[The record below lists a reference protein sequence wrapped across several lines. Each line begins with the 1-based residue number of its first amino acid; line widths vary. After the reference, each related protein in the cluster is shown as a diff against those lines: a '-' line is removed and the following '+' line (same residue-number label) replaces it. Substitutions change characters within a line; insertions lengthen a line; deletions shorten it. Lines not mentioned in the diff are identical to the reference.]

1 MSLTKVSYS
10 MIDGAPFNV
19 RDFGAVGDGVADDTT
34 AIESAIAAAAT
45 AVGGQQGA
53 VVYFPTGTYLISNKI
68 DLPNRVGLQGANG
81 RGTVIKPHSTFADSY
96 MFHAANGTSSMFGS
110 WIKDM
115 YIDARG
121 KNMTAVVWSQAW
133 QETCGMDRV
142 VIQFDGTTPT
152 GFLYTDGF
160 GGAAYLPLRDIE
172 IFADSTAAAVRG
184 IWVQE
189 ISLVGGFVLSVD
201 GATIAGTSAN
211 PVDVGISVV
220 NDSLFAKGFHAE
232 YCDIMCAMEGAG
244 SLSADTWT
252 GSSVPVLDMVAIG
265 SGFTGKVNLR
275 TMIPNGATGR
285 VFENNISGRHINA
298 SEGMLAEYTYQPSSF
313 LATVGTQIDDVTG
326 NGTEYTVVFNTEVD
340 DYLGEYNN
348 TTGVFTAQRTGKY
361 LFSACISLNVPFGS
375 TTALVKLVTSNREY
389 ELYRGSF
396 ADQRDTGSNVTI
408 NGAVVADIDASDTA
422 RINVTVA
429 GLAGDTVDVRTP
441 SKFSGQWLAR

>member
-1 MSLTKVSYS
+1 
-10 MIDGAPFNV
+10 MIDGARFNV
-19 RDFGAVGDGVADDTT
+19 RDFGAVGDGVANDTT
-34 AIESAIAAAAT
+34 AIEAAIAAAAT

-81 RGTVIKPHSTFADSY
+81 RGVVIKPHSTFADSY
-96 MFHAANGTSSMFGS
+96 MFHSSNGTFSMFGS

-133 QETCGMDRV
+133 QETCGMERV

-152 GFLYTDGF
+152 GFLYTDGY
-160 GGAAYLPLRDIE
+160 GGAAYLPLVDIE
-172 IFADSTAAAVRG
+172 IFADSTAASVRG

-201 GATIAGTSAN
+201 GATIAGTLAN
-211 PVDVGISVV
+211 PVDAGIQMT
-220 NDSLFAKGFHAE
+220 NDTLFAKGFHAE
-232 YCDIMCAMEGAG
+232 YCEIMCSMEGAG

-252 GSSVPVLDMVAIG
+252 GSSVPVVDMVAIG

-275 TMIPNGATGR
+275 NMIPNGATGR
-285 VFENNISGRHINA
+285 IFEDNITGRHINA
-298 SEGMLAEYTYQPSSF
+298 SEGMLAEYVYQPSAF
-313 LATVGTQIDDVTG
+313 LTEVGAQIDDVTG
-326 NGTEYTVVFNTEVD
+326 DGTEYIVVFDTEVY
-340 DYLGEYNN
+340 DYLSEYDN
-348 TTGVFTAQRTGKY
+348 TTGTFTAKRTGKY
-361 LFSACISLNVPFGS
+361 MFSVCLSLNVPVSS
-375 TTALVKLVTSNREY
+375 TTGLIKLVTSNREY

-396 ADQRDTGSNVTI
+396 ANQRDSGNNVTF
-408 NGAVVADIDASDTA
+408 NGSVIADLDFNDTA
-422 RINVTVA
+422 RVTVTVVGIGA
-429 GLAGDTVDVRTP
+429 DTVDVRTP